1 MEKIERAPGLRGLFL
16 PLRGARAPGPAV
28 IITPTIAGIDDYILR
43 VAYRLNEVGYAVV
56 LIDYYKEGHV
66 PDLGTMPKILEAVA
80 ALSDTEVSCSVRSAM
95 ELLLERADIDGD
107 RIATLGFCI
116 GGTFS
121 FLAGCQVE
129 GFAASAVYYG
139 TLNYPATT
147 DRKPLSPIS
156 AAGDLKVPLIGHFGE
171 LDRFVPVADVASLQT
186 ALATAGKSFEIFV
199 YPGAPH
205 AFDEDFRA
213 PYRPAAAKEAWGRT
227 LTFLDWHIGTRSR
240 GAGR

>member
-1 MEKIERAPGLRGLFL
+1 
-16 PLRGARAPGPAV
+16 
-28 IITPTIAGIDDYILR
+28 
-43 VAYRLNEVGYAVV
+43 
-56 LIDYYKEGHV
+56 
-66 PDLGTMPKILEAVA
+66 
-80 ALSDTEVSCSVRSAM
+80 VRSAI

-129 GFAASAVYYG
+129 GIVASAVYYG

-171 LDRFVPVADVASLQT
+171 LDRSCPLQT
-186 ALATAGKSFEIFV
+186 SHPCRRHSPQLASHLRYSSILV
-199 YPGAPH
+199 
-205 AFDEDFRA
+205 
-213 PYRPAAAKEAWGRT
+213 RPMPSMRISGPRT
-227 LTFLDWHIGTRSR
+227 VP
-240 GAGR
+240 